1 MRRRSGLAGFPWL
14 MLTFVEA
21 ISLAGDRAKQNDDT
35 LGFQHKSAWVIDGA
49 TDLSETPLTK
59 TASDASWIAQVAN
72 TSLNAWT
79 YGDLREAVRTASE
92 TAASA
97 FSYLTRGMSV
107 ERWQLPTASL
117 LMIAENER
125 GAIEGIDLG
134 DCRIFALDSD
144 GVQVT
149 GGHGGIDD
157 EVKLAAM
164 QPEADKPLLK
174 RKAAIETLRRNRA
187 ALNQESGKVWTFGLH
202 PACADH
208 ARSWTLRL
216 KRPAHLLLMTDG
228 FAALSDRYNAYEPAE
243 LVTAA
248 IGAGLQELGRELR
261 AVELADAG
269 GSRHPRFKQSDDAT
283 AILLRLT

>member
-1 MRRRSGLAGFPWL
+1 

-35 LGFQHKSAWVIDGA
+35 LGFQQKSAWVIDGA

-59 TASDASWIAQVAN
+59 TASDASWVAQVAN

-97 FSYLTRGMSV
+97 FSYLTRGQNV

-117 LMIAENER
+117 LMLTENER
-125 GAIEGIDLG
+125 GVIEGIDLG
-134 DCRIFALDSD
+134 DCRVFALDAN
-144 GVQVT
+144 GVQVV
-149 GGHGGIDD
+149 GGHDGLDD
-157 EVKLAAM
+157 EVKLAAS

-187 ALNQESGKVWTFGLH
+187 AINHEGGRFWTFGLH

-208 ARSWTLRL
+208 ARVWTLQL

-228 FAALSDRYNAYEPAE
+228 FAALSDRYRAYEPAA
-243 LVTAA
+243 LVKAA
-248 IGAGLQELGRELR
+248 IDVGLQELGRELR
-261 AVELADAG
+261 AIEIADAS
-269 GSRHPRFKQSDDAT
+269 GSLHPRFKQSDDAT

>member
-1 MRRRSGLAGFPWL
+1 

-35 LGFQHKSAWVIDGA
+35 LGFQQKSAWVIDGA
-49 TDLSETPLTK
+49 TDLSDTPLTK
-59 TASDASWIAQVAN
+59 TASDASWVAQVAN

-79 YGDLREAVRTASE
+79 YGDLREAVRAASE
-92 TAASA
+92 TAANA
-97 FSYLTRGMSV
+97 FSYLTRGQNV

-117 LMIAENER
+117 LMVTENER
-125 GAIEGIDLG
+125 GVIEGIDLG
-134 DCRIFALDSD
+134 DCRVFALDSD

-149 GGHGGIDD
+149 GGHDGLDD
-157 EVKLAAM
+157 EVKLAAS
-164 QPEADKPLLK
+164 QPETDKPLLK

-187 ALNQESGKVWTFGLH
+187 AINQEGGRFWTFGLH

-208 ARSWTLRL
+208 ARAWTLAL

-228 FAALSDRYNAYEPAE
+228 FAALTDRYKAYEPAA
-243 LVTAA
+243 LVKAA
-248 IGAGLQELGRELR
+248 IAVGLQELGRELR
-261 AVELADAG
+261 AIEEADAG

>member
-1 MRRRSGLAGFPWL
+1 

-21 ISLAGDRAKQNDDT
+21 ISLAGDRNKQNDDT
-35 LGFQHKSAWVIDGA
+35 LGFQQKSAWVIDGA

-59 TASDASWIAQVAN
+59 TASDASWVAQVAN

-97 FSYLTRGMSV
+97 FSYLTRGQNV

-117 LMIAENER
+117 LMLTENER
-125 GAIEGIDLG
+125 GLIEGIDLG
-134 DCRIFALDSD
+134 DCRVFALDAN
-144 GVQVT
+144 GVQVV
-149 GGHGGIDD
+149 GGHGGLDD
-157 EVKLAAM
+157 EVKLAAA
-164 QPEADKPLLK
+164 QPDADKPLLK
-174 RKAAIETLRRNRA
+174 RKAAIETLRRNRSA
-187 ALNQESGKVWTFGLH
+187 INQEGGRFWSFGLH

-208 ARSWTLRL
+208 ARTWTIQL

-228 FAALSDRYNAYEPAE
+228 FAALSDRYKVYEPAA
-243 LVTAA
+243 LVKAA
-248 IGAGLQELGRELR
+248 ISVGLQDLGRELR
-261 AVELADAG
+261 AIEAADAS
-269 GSRHPRFKQSDDAT
+269 GSQHPRFKQSDDAT

>member
-1 MRRRSGLAGFPWL
+1 

-35 LGFQHKSAWVIDGA
+35 LGFQQKSAWVIDGA
-49 TDLSETPLTK
+49 TDLSDTPLTK
-59 TASDASWIAQVAN
+59 TASDASWVAQVAN

-79 YGDLREAVRTASE
+79 YGDLREAVRSASE

-97 FSYLTRGMSV
+97 FSYLTRGQNV

-117 LMIAENER
+117 LMLTENER
-125 GAIEGIDLG
+125 GVIEGIDLG
-134 DCRIFALDSD
+134 DCRVFARDAN
-144 GVQVT
+144 GVQVV
-149 GGHGGIDD
+149 GGHGGLDD
-157 EVKLAAM
+157 EVKLAAS

-174 RKAAIETLRRNRA
+174 RRAAIDTLRRNRA
-187 ALNQESGKVWTFGLH
+187 AINAEGGRFWTFGLH

-208 ARSWTLRL
+208 ARTWTIEL

-228 FAALSDRYNAYEPAE
+228 FAALSDRYGAYEPAAM
-243 LVTAA
+243 VKAA
-248 IGAGLQELGRELR
+248 IDVGLQELGRELR
-261 AVELADAG
+261 AIEIADAS
-269 GSRHPRFKQSDDAT
+269 GSLHPRFKQSDDAT

>member
-1 MRRRSGLAGFPWL
+1 

-21 ISLAGDRAKQNDDT
+21 ISLAGDRNKQNDDT
-35 LGFQHKSAWVIDGA
+35 LGFQQKSAWVIDGA

-59 TASDASWIAQVAN
+59 TASDASWVAQVAN

-79 YGDLREAVRTASE
+79 YGDLREAIRTASE

-97 FSYLTRGMSV
+97 FSYLTRGQNV
-107 ERWQLPTASL
+107 ERWQLPTASV
-117 LMIAENER
+117 LMVTENER
-125 GAIEGIDLG
+125 GVIEGIDLG
-134 DCRIFALDSD
+134 DCRVFALDSD
-144 GVQVT
+144 GVHVT
-149 GGHGGIDD
+149 GGHDGLDD
-157 EVKLAAM
+157 EVQLAAS

-174 RKAAIETLRRNRA
+174 RKSAIETLRRNRA
-187 ALNQESGKVWTFGLH
+187 AINQESAKVWTFGLH

-208 ARSWTLRL
+208 ARAWVLRL

-228 FAALSDRYNAYEPAE
+228 FAALTDRYKAYEPAA
-243 LVTAA
+243 LVKAA
-248 IGAGLQELGRELR
+248 INVGLQELGRELR
-261 AVELADAG
+261 AIEVADAS

>member
-1 MRRRSGLAGFPWL
+1 MARRIFR
-14 MLTFVEA
+14 EA
-21 ISLAGDRAKQNDDT
+21 
-35 LGFQHKSAWVIDGA
+35 
-49 TDLSETPLTK
+49 PLTK

-97 FSYLTRGMSV
+97 FSYLTRGQNV

-117 LMIAENER
+117 LMLAENER
-125 GAIEGIDLG
+125 GVIEGIDLG
-134 DCRIFALDSD
+134 DCRVFALDAN
-144 GVQVT
+144 GVQVI
-149 GGHGGIDD
+149 GGHDGLDD
-157 EVKLAAM
+157 EVKLAAS

-174 RKAAIETLRRNRA
+174 RKAAIETLRRNRSA
-187 ALNQESGKVWTFGLH
+187 INQEGGRFWTFGLQ

-208 ARSWTLRL
+208 ARTWTLEL

-228 FAALSDRYNAYEPAE
+228 FSALADRYKVYEPAA
-243 LVTAA
+243 LVKAA
-248 IGAGLQELGRELR
+248 VSVGLQDLGRELR
-261 AVELADAG
+261 AIEAADAS

-283 AILLRLT
+283 GILLRLT

>member
-1 MRRRSGLAGFPWL
+1 V
-14 MLTFVEA
+14 LTFVEA
-21 ISLAGDRAKQNDDT
+21 ISLAGDRNKQNDDT
-35 LGFQHKSAWVIDGA
+35 LGFQQKSAWVIDGA

-97 FSYLTRGMSV
+97 FSYLTRGQNV

-117 LMIAENER
+117 LMLTENER
-125 GAIEGIDLG
+125 GLIEGIDLG
-134 DCRIFALDSD
+134 DCRVFALDAN
-144 GVQVT
+144 GVQVV
-149 GGHGGIDD
+149 GGHGGLDD
-157 EVKLAAM
+157 EVKLAAA
-164 QPEADKPLLK
+164 QPDADKPLLK
-174 RKAAIETLRRNRA
+174 RKAAIETLRRNRSA
-187 ALNQESGKVWTFGLH
+187 INQEGGRFWSFGLH

-208 ARSWTLRL
+208 ARTWTIQL

-228 FAALSDRYNAYEPAE
+228 FAALSDRYKVYEPAA
-243 LVTAA
+243 LVKAA
-248 IGAGLQELGRELR
+248 ISVGLQDLGRELR
-261 AVELADAG
+261 AIEAADAS
-269 GSRHPRFKQSDDAT
+269 GSQHPRFKQSDDAT

>member
-1 MRRRSGLAGFPWL
+1 

-35 LGFQHKSAWVIDGA
+35 LGFQRNSAWVIDGA

-59 TASDASWIAQVAN
+59 TASDASWVAQVAN

-79 YGDLREAVRTASE
+79 YGDLREALRTASE

-97 FSYLTRGMSV
+97 FSYLTRGQNV
-107 ERWQLPTASL
+107 ERWQLPTASV
-117 LMIAENER
+117 LMLTENER
-125 GAIEGIDLG
+125 GVIEGIDLG
-134 DCRIFALDSD
+134 DCRVFALDSD

-149 GGHGGIDD
+149 GGHGGLDD
-157 EVKLAAM
+157 EVKLAAS
-164 QPEADKPLLK
+164 QPDADKPLLK
-174 RKAAIETLRRNRA
+174 RKAAIETLRANRA
-187 ALNQESGKVWTFGLH
+187 AINQDGGRFWTFGLH

-208 ARSWTLRL
+208 ARSWTLTL

-228 FAALSDRYNAYEPAE
+228 FAALTDRYRIYEPAA
-243 LVTAA
+243 LVKAA
-248 IGAGLQELGRELR
+248 ISGGLQELGRELR
-261 AVELADAG
+261 AIELADAS